1 VKPFHWL
8 FVAILITLAAFTGY
22 WFWALEQAKQ
32 AFTDYV
38 RTEQSRGVA
47 IEFSA
52 ISWGGFPV
60 RLGAQI
66 TGLKYAAGIV
76 ELEAGNVRFEVM
88 PWNPTDGLLRVE
100 GNVRLAIREDGRAE
114 RIELRP
120 EIIIARLNVS
130 NAGMLESVAVELR
143 SSKAS
148 GTTWRGAPFQF
159 DARRLQIDL
168 RPGVGSTPG
177 RETYE
182 MAFSADVVRLGE
194 GITPLLGETIK
205 QIRMA
210 VRLTDMPPFAQG
222 FRPVDRA
229 DFISVLAAT
238 GTEAEIARLDVDW
251 GTVSAKAT
259 GRLRLDSEKR
269 PSGRMDVNVVNLRV
283 LVDALRNVYAI
294 EDPAQDFPEPPG
306 GTPVPLVLNDGAV
319 TFGPLT
325 VGTIE
330 PLR

>member
-1 VKPFHWL
+1 MRAFHLL
-8 FVAILITLAAFTGY
+8 FIAILIGLAAFTGY

-38 RTEQSRGVA
+38 RAEQSRGVA

-130 NAGMLESVAVELR
+130 TSGRLETVAIELR
-143 SSKAS
+143 GSKATGATS
-148 GTTWRGAPFQF
+148 RGQSFAFE
-159 DARRLQIDL
+159 ARRLQLDL
-168 RPGVGSTPG
+168 RTAVGSTPG
-177 RETYE
+177 RDAYET
-182 MAFSADVVRLGE
+182 AFSADVVRLGD
-194 GITPLLGETIK
+194 GITPLLGPVIK

-210 VRLTDMPPFAQG
+210 ARLTDVPPFSQG
-222 FRPVDRA
+222 FSPVDRA
-229 DFISVLAAT
+229 DLISVLAAT
-238 GTEAEIARLDVDW
+238 GTEAEFARLDVDW

-259 GRLRLDSEKR
+259 GRIRLDSEKR

-283 LVDALRNVYAI
+283 LIDALRNVDAI
-294 EDPAQDFPEPPG
+294 EDPAQDIPEPPG
-306 GTPVPLVLNDGAV
+306 GTPVPLVLNNGAV

-325 VGTIE
+325 VGAIE
-330 PLR
+330 PVQ